1 MKVQASVSPSKYFS
15 IKGRRLRI
23 HLFACIIFFNGARAP
38 FVEVSMALRGNLR
51 DFTITQLLNL
61 VNLAQK
67 TGTLVVDGPS
77 EQAYISFREGKLA
90 YARVGQDDGSLAA
103 VLHKANKLTVNQYR
117 AIVERAGKINDKE
130 LGLLLINAGYLS
142 QEEILLNLQ
151 SYFTEIIRRL
161 FTWVEGFFRFEG
173 EMLPPDDRINVRL
186 DLENIIIE
194 GSRQLR
200 EWEQLQDEIPS
211 LEMALKFTD
220 RPLKN
225 VNLNVEEWRVV
236 SYINPRNTMKQIA
249 QTNKMNDLEVRRI
262 VYGLLQAG
270 LVEIIRPE
278 GVVMPISTKTFPTQ
292 NKEEQKSLVNR
303 LIGRI
308 RSL

>member
-1 MKVQASVSPSKYFS
+1 MYNLSNP
-15 IKGRRLRI
+15 
-23 HLFACIIFFNGARAP
+23 RAGD
-38 FVEVSMALRGNLR
+38 FVEVTMALRGNLR

-61 VNLAQK
+61 INLARK
-67 TGTLVVDGPS
+67 TGTLVVDGPT
-77 EQAYISFREGKLA
+77 EQAFISFRDGKLA
-90 YARVGQDDGSLAA
+90 YARVGQDDGSLAM

-142 QEEILLNLQ
+142 QEEILAHLQ
-151 SYFTEIIRRL
+151 SYFTEVIRRL

-173 EMLPPDDRINVRL
+173 EMLAPDDRINVRL
-186 DLENIIIE
+186 DLENLIIE

-200 EWEQLQDEIPS
+200 EWEQLNDEIPS
-211 LEMALKFTD
+211 LDMALKFTD

-225 VNLNVEEWRVV
+225 VNLSVEEWRVV
-236 SYINPRNTMKQIA
+236 SFINPKNTMKQIA
-249 QTNKMNDLEVRRI
+249 VTNKMNDHEVRRI

-270 LVEIIRPE
+270 LVEIVRPE
-278 GVVMPISTKTFPTQ
+278 GMVIPQSPKTFPTQ
-292 NKEEQKSLVNR
+292 DKEEQKSLVNK

-308 RSL
+308 RTL